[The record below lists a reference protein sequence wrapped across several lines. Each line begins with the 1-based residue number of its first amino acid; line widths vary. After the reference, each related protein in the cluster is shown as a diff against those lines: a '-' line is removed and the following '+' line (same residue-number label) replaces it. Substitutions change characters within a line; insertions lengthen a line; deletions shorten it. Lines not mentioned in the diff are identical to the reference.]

1 MNYNMN
7 YDEHLLREEELMKNY
22 ERLCERNP
30 EKYENMPCYLPEFVK
45 SLDEATYAYDTM
57 RSCWVKVKEKLQGSY
72 EFYVCMTLGEKT
84 DYVLCSMNDLTDYC
98 NEF

>member
-1 MNYNMN
+1 MNYTMN
-7 YDEHLLREEELMKNY
+7 YDETSVREEKVMEVFEKL
-22 ERLCERNP
+22 RERNP
-30 EKYENMPCYLPEFVK
+30 EKYENVPCYLPEFVK

-57 RSCWVKVKEKLQGSY
+57 RSCWEKVKEKLEGSY

-84 DYVLCSMNDLTDYC
+84 DYVLGSMGDLTDYC

>member
-1 MNYNMN
+1 MNYN
-7 YDEHLLREEELMKNY
+7 ETLSREEELMENY
-22 ERLCERNP
+22 ERLCKKNP

-57 RSCWVKVKEKLQGSY
+57 RSCWVKVKEELQGSY

-84 DYVLCSMNDLTDYC
+84 EYVLCSMGDLTDYY